1 MLEDA
6 YRGERATTAIQ
17 CVIGQKPRCIF
28 DYRDEA
34 FPNALEHILDRL
46 VGQQTVQPYRY
57 IHPLCPFL
65 SVSEGRGAD
74 ILAFFFP
81 FFAPML
87 PFGEA
92 QGQKKVCAKLR
103 AEQIIVTERAFLTKQ
118 ISANPRSDSRGR
130 GIPEHFT
137 EPLA

>member
-1 MLEDA
+1 VPVRSYFDSEP
-6 YRGERATTAIQ
+6 
-17 CVIGQKPRCIF
+17 KP
-28 DYRDEA
+28 A
-34 FPNALEHILDRL
+34 P
-46 VGQQTVQPYRY
+46 
-57 IHPLCPFL
+57 
-65 SVSEGRGAD
+65 
-74 ILAFFFP
+74 FP
-81 FFAPML
+81 FIAPML

-137 EPLA
+137 EPLAQRLRQTVIESLNVKTGLICFPPIPPKFEMQSFRSDVEGRPALEYLTLSQFINTISEEVCALEQ